1 LFHEILYIPV
11 HENARGGDG
20 AFAGPGVFRP
30 YLVRQD
36 NPKED
41 RSMTAL
47 TTTIAAILSL
57 AILSSVISQV
67 VAPMVI

>member
-1 LFHEILYIPV
+1 
-11 HENARGGDG
+11 
-20 AFAGPGVFRP
+20 
-30 YLVRQD
+30 
-36 NPKED
+36 
-41 RSMTAL
+41 MTAL